1 MSDWA
6 EQAALDAMQRAEPEM
21 GNTAFHR
28 RLYRQIVRA
37 LREARAMG
45 PEWQPIETAPK
56 DGTQILM
63 VIAGYEPLCGRWRRG
78 TWTSDPDKAYFSPTH
93 WQPLPAA
100 PKES

>member
-1 MSDWA
+1 MTLPIWA
-6 EQAALDAMQRAEPEM
+6 TEKARE
-21 GNTAFHR
+21 
-28 RLYRQIVRA
+28 IVSHAWRVPVATA
-37 LREARAMG
+37 LRDARAMG